1 VDHSQYSKAGSA
13 AAAHAA
19 AVAHS
24 GSGGIG
30 VVGDV
35 FPDATRGPTQRL
47 PLSTTP
53 VASTIP
59 RGGAAPPGQAPLSPD
74 ATWIFPSPQRFYN
87 AMAKK
92 GWDPHEPDMAWVV
105 GIHNTVNERT
115 WAEVLKFESLHSSSC
130 PNPKLVSFR
139 GRPGDLSPKARIRG
153 WFGAVAP
160 FDRHDWVVDRCGK
173 QVRYVIDFYSGPQ
186 AFVEDGPPGPGAAP
200 NLVGAPP
207 SIHLDVRPALT
218 VGGLF
223 DRVRM
228 QIKNAFS

>member
-1 VDHSQYSKAGSA
+1 
-13 AAAHAA
+13 
-19 AVAHS
+19 VAHS